1 MRLEM
6 YADVL
11 CPWCYIG
18 KRRLSAALAQHTGRG
33 HVEILWRGYEL
44 APEEGRIPGPT
55 AAEAMAGWWGE
66 QAPARIARIR
76 SLGAAEGL
84 ELNLHLARPVNTFD
98 AHRLVK
104 LAAERGRADQMMELL
119 LHGHH
124 TEGRNVA
131 DAQVLQRLGSEAE
144 LDGDE
149 VRAVLDGD
157 DYAEQVRADRHR
169 AAEHGVTSVPSLVID
184 GRPPV
189 SGVQPVVDLQ
199 RLLEQDPLVG
209 HRSLLAAQPVVVA
222 NLWAGSGGGSGGAQ
236 AEGHDGPPPADN
248 RRGSAERGAGD
259 SADG

>member
-1 MRLEM
+1 MKLEI

-18 KRRLSAALAQHTGRG
+18 RRRLTAALARQTGRTA
-33 HVEILWRGYEL
+33 VETVWRGYEL
-44 APEEGRIPGPT
+44 APEAGRTPGPT

-104 LAAERGRADQMMELL
+104 LAAGRGRADRMMELL
-119 LHGHH
+119 LHAYH

-131 DAQVLQRLGSEAE
+131 DPQVLQRLGGEAG
-144 LDGDE
+144 LDTGEVRAALEGGDYADE
-149 VRAVLDGD
+149 VRA
-157 DYAEQVRADRHR
+157 DRRR
-169 AAEHGVTSVPSLVID
+169 AAEHGITGVPSLVID

-189 SGVQPVVDLQ
+189 PGVQPVAELR
-199 RLLEQDPLVG
+199 RLLEHNPTG
-209 HRSLLAAQPVVVA
+209 
-222 NLWAGSGGGSGGAQ
+222 
-236 AEGHDGPPPADN
+236 
-248 RRGSAERGAGD
+248 
-259 SADG
+259 

>member
-1 MRLEM
+1 MKLEI

-18 KRRLSAALAQHTGRG
+18 KRRLTAALAHPAGRTGI
-33 HVEILWRGYEL
+33 EIVWRGYEL
-44 APEEGRIPGPT
+44 APHERRTPGPT
-55 AAEAMAGWWGE
+55 AAEAMSGWWGE

-104 LAAERGRADQMMELL
+104 LAADRGRADQMMELL
-119 LHGHH
+119 LHGYH

-131 DAQVLQRLGSEAE
+131 DAHVLQRLGGAAG
-144 LDGDE
+144 LNAGE

-157 DYAEQVRADRHR
+157 DYADEVRADRRR
-169 AAEHGVTSVPSLVID
+169 AAEHGVTGVPSLVID

-189 SGVQPVVDLQ
+189 SGVQPVADLQ
-199 RLLEQDPLVG
+199 VLLRND
-209 HRSLLAAQPVVVA
+209 R
-222 NLWAGSGGGSGGAQ
+222 
-236 AEGHDGPPPADN
+236 PADPA
-248 RRGSAERGAGD
+248 S
-259 SADG
+259 